1 MKTRPWETIDN
12 FNIGRMPS
20 RAWFTPQVDGAKSS
34 ITLSGEW
41 RFHFD
46 QAPEAAPKGFAS
58 LDLDD
63 SDWDS
68 IPVPSNWQMEGF
80 GKPWY
85 TNVQYPIPLNPPFV
99 PTENPT
105 GCYRRVFEVPLEWK
119 GRRIRLRF
127 DGVDSWFEV
136 FVNGK
141 YVGQGM
147 GSRLPHEYD
156 VTDKIDFSG
165 ENLLAV
171 RVVQWSAGTYLED
184 QDMWWLSGIFRD
196 VSLVSFPKTSI
207 DNVNFDTALSAD
219 CKDATLSIRATLSG
233 TAAALKGRR
242 VVAELFD
249 ATGAKVWNRPL
260 SAPAKTGVVKLS
272 GAIKGAHLWN
282 AEDPYLYTLRVSLS
296 DGKAGEDMSATFKVG
311 VREVR
316 IVDGVFL
323 VNGQPVKFKGADRHE
338 FHTDTGRALSIDT
351 MLQDI
356 LLLKRHNFNAV
367 RTSHYPDDP
376 RWYDLC
382 DEYGIYLIDE
392 CDLETHG
399 FGYNETN
406 ITYHKEWEAACV
418 DRMERMVARDR
429 NHPSIIMW
437 SLGNESG
444 FGRNHEAM
452 AKKARAM
459 DPTRPI
465 HYEGDYECLVADVY
479 SRMYPSVDEC
489 DRICSGTGPDR
500 CDWHRNLNTPVENY
514 NSRPFVLCEYVHAM
528 GNGPGCAKEYWEL
541 IYKYPRFCGAF
552 VWEFI
557 DHGIRQKTADGREF
571 FAYGGDFGER
581 PHDASF
587 ICDGVV
593 FPDRTPS
600 PGMTELKYIY
610 QPIATAMADAKTLRL
625 KLTNRLAFT
634 SFDKYSASWA
644 LLADGETIQ
653 TGVFD
658 LPHVAPGAD
667 GYVQIPCAM
676 PGPEERREIA
686 LVVTYRLAQD
696 EKWAP
701 AGHEVGFANFVLRK
715 ASNLSSFIS
724 HLSSLV
730 PIPADECEDCGHLEP
745 AKSAAD
751 ARFFI
756 WEGRD
761 SEVVL
766 DRLLGTIDSWTH
778 GGRMVLERGP
788 LFNFWRA
795 PTSNDGEGIGGRNQ
809 EIWRNHY
816 HVDDLRARYGEP
828 RIVKA
833 KGSSSL
839 VLPVTLGGPVC
850 TNRISCE
857 MSFTLDDDGRL
868 RLRISGEPS
877 GGEWKCTW
885 PRIGV
890 QLRLPLA
897 DSITEWYGLGPG
909 ETYSDTC
916 AAGKLGI
923 WRDDTDNLYTPYVM
937 PQENGSHLDTRRVR
951 LYGPDGC
958 GIEVASDENFCFGVS
973 RYETRDIELAK
984 HQTDLSKRPY
994 YTLSLDIAQDGIG
1007 TNSCGPGT
1015 LPKYQLHP
1023 RKFDFEWVISPIR

>member
-20 RAWFTPQVDGAKSS
+20 RAWFTPQIGGANSA

-46 QAPEAAPKGFAS
+46 QAPEAAPKDFAS

-68 IPVPSNWQMEGF
+68 IKVPSNWQMQGF

-99 PTENPT
+99 QSDNPT
-105 GCYRRVFEVPLEWK
+105 GCYRRVFEVPLDWK

-147 GSRLPHEYD
+147 GSRLPHEFD
-156 VTDKIDFSG
+156 VTDKVDFTG

-196 VSLVSFPKTSI
+196 VTLVSFPKAAI
-207 DNVNFDTALSAD
+207 EDVNFDTTLD
-219 CKDATLSIRATLSG
+219 KECKDATLSIRATLSG
-233 TAAALKGRR
+233 TTAALKGRR

-249 ATGAKVWNRPL
+249 ASGAKVWNRPL
-260 SAPAKTGVVKLS
+260 SAPAKAGVVKIS

-296 DGKAGEDMSATFKVG
+296 DGKGGEDMTATFKVG
-311 VREVR
+311 VREVK
-316 IVDGVFL
+316 IADGVFL

-338 FHTDTGRALSIDT
+338 FHPDTGRTLSTDT
-351 MLQDI
+351 MIQDI

-399 FGYNETN
+399 FGYNPTN
-406 ITYHKEWEAACV
+406 ITHHAEWKAACV
-418 DRMERMVARDR
+418 DRMERMVSRDR
-429 NHPSIIMW
+429 NHPSVIMW
-437 SLGNESG
+437 SLGNESS
-444 FGRNHEAM
+444 FGQNHYAM
-452 AKKARAM
+452 AEKARAL

-465 HYEGDYECLVADVY
+465 HYEGDYECLLADVY

-489 DRICSGTGPDR
+489 DRICSGAGPDR
-500 CDWHRNLNTPVENY
+500 CDWHRNLETPVENY

-528 GNGPGCAKEYWEL
+528 GNGPGGAKEYWDV
-541 IYKYPRFCGAF
+541 IWKYPKFCGAF
-552 VWEFI
+552 VWEWI
-557 DHGIRQKTADGREF
+557 DHGIRTKTADGREF
-571 FAYGGDFGER
+571 FGYGGDFGDK
-581 PHDASF
+581 PNDGSF
-587 ICDGVV
+587 ICDGLV

-600 PGMTELKYIY
+600 PGLLQMKYVY
-610 QPIATAMADAKTLRL
+610 QPIETSMADAKTLRL

-634 SFDKYSASWA
+634 SFDKYAASWS
-644 LLADGETIQ
+644 LLAGGEVVQ
-653 TGVFD
+653 TGVID
-658 LPHVAPGAD
+658 LPHIAPGAD
-667 GYVQIPCAM
+667 GYVQIPCVL
-676 PGPEERREIA
+676 PGADEKREIA

-696 EKWAP
+696 EKWAQ
-701 AGHEVGFANFVLRK
+701 AGHEVAFANFVLRAAAPAAATA
-715 ASNLSSFIS
+715 ASLP
-724 HLSSLV
+724 
-730 PIPADECEDCGHLEP
+730 PIPADECADCGCLEP
-745 AKSAAD
+745 SKDAGD

-756 WEGRD
+756 WEGGD
-761 SEVVL
+761 FEIVFDKV
-766 DRLLGTIDSWTH
+766 LGTIDSWTC
-778 GGRMVLERGP
+778 GGRSIIERGP
-788 LFNFWRA
+788 VFNFWRA
-795 PTSNDGEGIGGRNQ
+795 PTSNDGKGIG
-809 EIWRNHY
+809 WRSMQSWRENHL
-816 HVDDLRARYGEP
+816 DDIRPRFGDP
-828 RIVKA
+828 RIEKA
-833 KGSSSL
+833 KGGRQAL
-839 VLPVTLGGPVC
+839 VLPVHICGPV
-850 TNRISCE
+850 TRLGIDCE
-857 MSFTLDDDGRL
+857 MRFNVDEAGRL
-868 RLRISGEPS
+868 RLGISGEPV
-877 GGEWKCTW
+877 GGEWKGTW

-890 QLRLPLA
+890 QLRLPLS

-923 WRDDTDNLYTPYVM
+923 WRNETEQLYTPYVM
-937 PQENGSHLDTRRVR
+937 PQENGSHFDTRRVR
-951 LYGPDGC
+951 LFGPDGR
-958 GIEVASDENFCFGVS
+958 GMEVASATPFCFGVS
-973 RYETRDIELAK
+973 RYEDADLTEAN
-984 HQTDLSKRPY
+984 HQTDLVKHPY
-994 YTLSLDIAQDGIG
+994 FTLSLDVAQDGIG
-1007 TNSCGPGT
+1007 TASCGPGP
-1015 LPKYQLHP
+1015 LPKYQLTP
-1023 RKFDFEWVISPIR
+1023 RKFSFEWVVAPIR